1 MKSKSVKNSL
11 TLMCLMIVLVS
22 VMVIG
27 GISISNISTMT
38 SMANKSYENAMLDGY
53 NTEIKSQVQS
63 VIAILQAEYD
73 KSQNGDL
80 TEDEAKKEAAEIVR
94 NMRYRDDG
102 SGYFWIDD
110 TDYNLVMHPILA
122 DQEGNNRYDL
132 TDQNG
137 VKIIQEI
144 MKKCNSSEKGGFNEF
159 YFTKSD
165 GKTVAPKIAYSQM
178 FEPWGWAVSTGNY
191 VDDMRADMKGVET
204 SINAKFN
211 TFIGTIA
218 VSTIILLVISFVI
231 SKLLGRQ
238 ICGPLEKIQKLALRL
253 SKGDL
258 STPVDVSGKN
268 ELGRTAQALNEAQ
281 TNMVTLLSHVT
292 ETSDGLATAVS
303 TFGNNF
309 SSMGDSIQN
318 VSLAVNEIAEN
329 STNQAGSTSEA
340 SAGIN
345 VISQN
350 IGQTANEAVSLDEN
364 TKNMQNYSDKSMET
378 LHNLISIN
386 TQTTTDVKEM
396 YSQTETT
403 NISVEKIHQ
412 AAELISEIAS
422 QTNLLSLNASIEAAR
437 AGESGKG
444 FAVVAGE
451 IGNLATQSDAA
462 AREINSIIDELTAN
476 SAKSIE
482 IMDRIKEIS
491 QEQLD
496 ALNNTTDMF
505 NNMQN
510 ALHACIDSTNI
521 ITEHITEV
529 NEQKDKVMGSVDTL
543 SSLATDNAA
552 STEETSSMTTELEH
566 AVTESTALV
575 ETLSENVHNLTE
587 ALKKF
592 HY

>member
-1 MKSKSVKNSL
+1 MKNMKVKNLLTWINMSL
-11 TLMCLMIVLVS
+11 VFYVALILV
-22 VMVIG
+22 
-27 GISISNISTMT
+27 GISIYNIKTTTNMSQKEYT
-38 SMANKSYENAMLDGY
+38 NAKNEGY
-53 NTEIKSQVQS
+53 RLEIKSQVQS
-63 VIAILQAEYD
+63 VIKILQTEYD
-73 KSQNGDL
+73 RIQAEGISEE
-80 TEDEAKKEAAEIVR
+80 TAKKDALTVIR
-94 NMRYRDDG
+94 GMRYGDDD

-110 TDYNLVMHPILA
+110 KDYTLVMHPILA
-122 DQEGNNRYDL
+122 DQEGNNRHEL
-132 TDQNG
+132 KDQNG
-137 VKIIQEI
+137 VMIIQEI

-211 TFIGTIA
+211 TFIGTIT

-309 SSMGDSIQN
+309 SSMGNSIQN

-386 TQTTTDVKEM
+386 TQTTTDIKEM

>member
-1 MKSKSVKNSL
+1 MSQKEYTNAKN
-11 TLMCLMIVLVS
+11 
-22 VMVIG
+22 
-27 GISISNISTMT
+27 
-38 SMANKSYENAMLDGY
+38 EGY
-53 NTEIKSQVQS
+53 RLEIKSQVQS
-63 VIAILQAEYD
+63 VIKILQTEYD
-73 KSQNGDL
+73 RIQAEGISEE
-80 TEDEAKKEAAEIVR
+80 TAKKDALTVIR
-94 NMRYRDDG
+94 GMRYGDDD

-110 TDYNLVMHPILA
+110 KDYTLVMHPILA
-122 DQEGNNRYDL
+122 DQEGKNRHDL
-132 TDQNG
+132 EDQNG
-137 VKIIQEI
+137 VMIIQEI
-144 MKKCNSSEKGGFNEF
+144 MKKCESSKKGGFNEF

-191 VDDMRADMKGVET
+191 VDDMRADMKDVEQ
-204 SINAKFN
+204 SIHAKFN
-211 TFIGTIA
+211 VFLGVIA
-218 VSTIILLVISFVI
+218 ASTLLLLIASFAVAR
-231 SKLLGRQ
+231 LLGRQ
-238 ICGPLEKIQKLALRL
+238 ICVPLKKIQQLALRL

-258 STPVDVSGKN
+258 STPIDISGKN
-268 ELGRTAQALNEAQ
+268 ELGQTAQALNEAQ

-292 ETSDGLATAVS
+292 ETSHGLSNAVS
-303 TFGNNF
+303 TFGSNF
-309 SSMGDSIQN
+309 SSMGNSIQN
-318 VSLAVNEIAEN
+318 VSLAVNEIAQN

-345 VISQN
+345 VISDN
-350 IGQTANEAVSLDEN
+350 IGQTADEAISLDEN
-364 TKNMQNYSDKSMET
+364 TKNMQNYSNKSMET
-378 LHNLISIN
+378 LQNLISIN
-386 TQTTTDVKEM
+386 TQTTSDIKEM

-437 AGESGKG
+437 AGESGRG

-462 AREINSIIDELTAN
+462 AKEINSIIDELTTN
-476 SAKSIE
+476 SAKSLE

-491 QEQLD
+491 HEQLD

-510 ALHACIDSTNI
+510 ALHACIDSTNV
-521 ITEHITEV
+521 ITEHISEV
-529 NEQKDKVMGSVDTL
+529 NNQKDKVMGSVDTL

-566 AVTESTALV
+566 AVTESNALV
-575 ETLSENVHNLTE
+575 ATLSENVHTLTE
-587 ALKKF
+587 ALQQF

>member
-1 MKSKSVKNSL
+1 MKNMKVKNLLTWINMSL
-11 TLMCLMIVLVS
+11 VFYVALILV
-22 VMVIG
+22 
-27 GISISNISTMT
+27 GISIYNIKTTTNMSQKEYT
-38 SMANKSYENAMLDGY
+38 NAKNEGY
-53 NTEIKSQVQS
+53 RLEIKSQVQS
-63 VIAILQAEYD
+63 VIKILQTEYD
-73 KSQNGDL
+73 RIQAEGISEE
-80 TEDEAKKEAAEIVR
+80 TAKKDALTVIR
-94 NMRYRDDG
+94 GMRYGDDD

-110 TDYNLVMHPILA
+110 KDYTLVMHPILA
-122 DQEGNNRYDL
+122 DQEGNNRHEL
-132 TDQNG
+132 KDQNG
-137 VKIIQEI
+137 VMIIQEI

-204 SINAKFN
+204 SINAEFN
-211 TFIGTIA
+211 KFIGTIA

-386 TQTTTDVKEM
+386 TQTATDVKEM

-587 ALKKF
+587 DLKKF